1 VPGGGVTG
9 IVTRAPREKEPP
21 VPEITVTL
29 PDGSAKS
36 LPEGSTV
43 HDLAGSIGSRLA
55 AAALAG
61 KVDGALVDTST
72 VLSGG
77 ETVEIVTDRSPE
89 ALHILR
95 HSSAHVMAEAVV
107 QLFPLAKVAIGPAI
121 EDGFYSDFDVPTPFT
136 PEDLESIEQR
146 MADIIAEEQPFQR
159 GVLDK
164 VEALDAF
171 KEEPYKEE
179 LVRDLPEGE
188 EISIYTQGAFT
199 DLCRG
204 PHVPDTGFIKAFKLM
219 KIAGAYWRGD
229 SDRPM
234 LQRIYGTAWFSDKD
248 LQAYLTRLEEAE
260 RRDHRKLGKELD
272 LFSFHEEAGAGLPL
286 YHPKGARVLRLL
298 QQWLRD
304 ILYSRGYV
312 EVITPH
318 IYKADVWKISGH
330 YENYRENMYFFEI
343 DEGDGRVNEYGIK
356 PMNCPGH
363 LMIYNDGVRSY
374 RDLPIRMSEFGT
386 VYRHELSGV
395 VHGLMRA
402 RSFTQDDAHI
412 FCTPDQVHD
421 EVMAM
426 LDLVDYV
433 MGVFGFEYSAEVSTR
448 PEKSIGGEEFW
459 GVATD
464 ALIKA
469 VEERGL
475 DYEINEGDG
484 AFYGPK
490 IDIKLK
496 DAIGRTWQ
504 CSTIQVDFNF
514 PSRFGL
520 TYRTAENTEAQPYM
534 LHRTILGSMER
545 FLGILIEHYAG
556 AFPAWLAPVQAVV
569 IPISDRHLEHAQVVA
584 KRLAAESVR
593 TEVYAE
599 NEPMRV
605 KIAKAQQQKV
615 PYMLVVGDK
624 EIESDTVGVRERTQ
638 GDIGAMTLVDFAATV
653 RAVKP

>member
-1 VPGGGVTG
+1 MVEI
-9 IVTRAPREKEPP
+9 IVS
-21 VPEITVTL
+21 L
-29 PDGSAKS
+29 PDGSTKNVA
-36 LPEGSTV
+36 EGATV
-43 HDLAGSIGSRLA
+43 HDVAAAIGPRLA

-61 KVDGALVDTST
+61 KVDGKLVDTGT

-77 ETVEIVTDRSPE
+77 ETVEIVTDKSTE
-89 ALHILR
+89 ALDILR
-95 HSSAHVMAEAVV
+95 HSSAHVMAEAVT
-107 QLFPLAKVAIGPAI
+107 QLFPMAKVAIGPSI
-121 EDGFYSDFDVPTPFT
+121 EDGFYYDFDVPRPFT
-136 PEDLESIEQR
+136 PEDLEAIEQR
-146 MADIIAEEQPFQR
+146 MRDIIAEAQPFQR
-159 GVLDK
+159 AVLDR

-179 LVRDLPEGE
+179 LVRELPADE
-188 EISIYTQGAFT
+188 EISTYTQGTFT

-204 PHVPDTGFIKAFKLM
+204 PHVPDTSFIKAFKLM
-219 KIAGAYWRGD
+219 KVAGAYWRGD

-248 LQAYLTRLEEAE
+248 LETYLTRLSEAE
-260 RRDHRKLGKELD
+260 RRDHRKLGKQLD

-298 QQWLRD
+298 QEWLRGV
-304 ILYSRGYV
+304 LYSRGYV

-330 YENYRENMYFFEI
+330 YENYRENMYFFEV
-343 DEGDGRVNEYGIK
+343 DEGDGKINEYGIK

-363 LMIYNDGVRSY
+363 LMIFNDGVKSY

-412 FCTPDQVHD
+412 FCTPEQVHA
-421 EVMAM
+421 EVLGM

-459 GVATD
+459 NVATEG
-464 ALIKA
+464 LIKA
-469 VEERGL
+469 LEERGVPF
-475 DYEINEGDG
+475 EINEGDG

-490 IDIKLK
+490 IDIKLR

-504 CSTIQVDFNF
+504 TSTIQVDYNM
-514 PSRFGL
+514 PERFGL
-520 TYRTAENTEAQPYM
+520 TYRTADNTEEQPYM

-545 FLGILIEHYAG
+545 FFGILIEHYAG
-556 AFPAWLAPVQAVV
+556 AFPVWLAPVQAIVV
-569 IPISDRHLEHAQVVA
+569 PIADRHNEY
-584 KRLAAESVR
+584 AESVRAQLEASGVR
-593 TEVYAE
+593 TEVYDD
-599 NEPMRV
+599 NEPMRI
-605 KIAKAQQQKV
+605 KIAKAQGVKV
-615 PYMLVVGDK
+615 PYMLVVGDR
-624 EIESDTVGVRERTQ
+624 EAADGVVAVRDRTE
-638 GDIGAMTLVDFAATV
+638 GDIGKMGIAEFAAKVGT
-653 RAVKP
+653 AKP